1 MVSAARGRGGVIIQ
15 PDSWLSEQL
24 GRPAFTAVTAGARPA
39 DIRPAFASHQAPAA
53 AFYTAKVGVLDTA
66 ALEALTAEG
75 FTVIE
80 TSLTFERPIDR
91 HAPVERVS
99 VCQPPWHRAVLDI
112 AEHAFRYSRFH
123 VDPKIDRLAA
133 DRIKREWIQSYV
145 EGRRGDTLLVA
156 HDRGIVVGFN
166 AMLVADRPSGPVAVI
181 DLIGVHPDHQRRGVG
196 RLLIDGALHHYQE
209 RCRSLEV
216 GTQASNI
223 PSVRLYES
231 AGFRLTRS
239 GFVLHRHG

>member
-1 MVSAARGRGGVIIQ
+1 VVPAARGRDAVIIR
-15 PDSWLSEQL
+15 PDGWLSEQL
-24 GRPAFTAVTAGARPA
+24 GRPAFTVAAAEARPA
-39 DIRPAFASHQAPAA
+39 DIREAFASHQSPAA
-53 AFYTAKVGVLDTA
+53 AFYTAKVGMLDTA

-91 HAPVERVS
+91 HAPVAQVS
-99 VCQPPWHRAVLDI
+99 VCQPQWHGAVLDI

-123 VDPKIDRLAA
+123 VDPGIDRVAA

-145 EGRRGDTLLVA
+145 DGRRGDTLLVA
-156 HDRGIVVGFN
+156 HDGGTAIGFN

-181 DLIGVHPDHQRRGVG
+181 DLIGVHPDHQQRGAG
-196 RLLIDGALHHYQE
+196 RLLIDGALNHYQE

-239 GFVLHRHG
+239 AFVLHRHR